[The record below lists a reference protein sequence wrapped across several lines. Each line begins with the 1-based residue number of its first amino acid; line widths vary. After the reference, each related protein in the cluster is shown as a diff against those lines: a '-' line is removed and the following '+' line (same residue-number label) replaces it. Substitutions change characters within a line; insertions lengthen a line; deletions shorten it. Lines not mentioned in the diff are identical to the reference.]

1 MYFEIWSDTYVL
13 NLGLH
18 SRYTYIPDTAF
29 RQQELNRHALNF
41 QIALGLGQ

>member
-18 SRYTYIPDTAF
+18 SRYTYIPDPF